1 VNQNELI
8 LKNPIADL
16 IEKSKS
22 IIMQDWIANVRAEVS
37 ASKNKNDLEV
47 INHVGVFFD
56 SLVNALRTPNWIE
69 VVGQN
74 KDAPK
79 DHGYQRFQLPDYT
92 LDQIIH
98 EYHLFR
104 KVVFDYLSNKK
115 TSNSTTS
122 DFNLINHFIDNGI
135 EEAVLEFVRLGV
147 ESSELSAKQNSLLET
162 ASDYIW
168 LVDHEHRFTYINQS
182 LCDFWFIKRNE
193 ALGSTITERFN
204 DKKYAEKINLEV
216 KECFLGKRVT
226 GEGFYQSPE
235 TQSFFYQYI
244 LSPVLAHDG
253 SIKAVA
259 CVTRDFT
266 KQKLI
271 EVQLVEEQRKLSES
285 AHHLEIALK
294 ERDAFLSIASH
305 ELKTPLT
312 TLTLQAQVRR
322 RQLSKGDNEAFTLEK
337 LKDLF
342 ESDVKQLAKLNRL
355 IDDMLDI
362 SRIRM
367 GQLSLKKERIDL
379 SVLSLEIVEK
389 FRQQLKEISEVITFE
404 STGAVC
410 IDADPSRLE
419 QVISNLVTNAMKYGQ
434 GKPLK
439 IKVMSDEKNKKA
451 YFSISDSGIGINIED
466 QKRIF
471 SRFERAISPDEV
483 SGLGLGLAIAK
494 DIVVA
499 HGGEIHLESELGIGS
514 IFTVELP
521 LYDSNI

>member
-1 VNQNELI
+1 
-8 LKNPIADL
+8 
-16 IEKSKS
+16 
-22 IIMQDWIANVRAEVS
+22 
-37 ASKNKNDLEV
+37 
-47 INHVGVFFD
+47 
-56 SLVNALRTPNWIE
+56 
-69 VVGQN
+69 
-74 KDAPK
+74 
-79 DHGYQRFQLPDYT
+79 
-92 LDQIIH
+92 
-98 EYHLFR
+98 
-104 KVVFDYLSNKK
+104 
-115 TSNSTTS
+115 
-122 DFNLINHFIDNGI
+122 
-135 EEAVLEFVRLGV
+135 
-147 ESSELSAKQNSLLET
+147 
-162 ASDYIW
+162 
-168 LVDHEHRFTYINQS
+168 
-182 LCDFWFIKRNE
+182 
-193 ALGSTITERFN
+193 
-204 DKKYAEKINLEV
+204 
-216 KECFLGKRVT
+216 
-226 GEGFYQSPE
+226 
-235 TQSFFYQYI
+235 
-244 LSPVLAHDG
+244 
-253 SIKAVA
+253 
-259 CVTRDFT
+259 
-266 KQKLI
+266 
-271 EVQLVEEQRKLSES
+271 LVEEQRKLSES
-285 AHHLEIALK
+285 THSLEIALK

-322 RQLSKGDNEAFTLEK
+322 RQLNKGDNEAFSLEK
-337 LKDLF
+337 LKTLF

-379 SVLSLEIVEK
+379 SALSLEIIEK

-404 STGAVC
+404 SSGTVC

-439 IKVMSDEKNKKA
+439 IKVTNDEKNKKA
-451 YFSISDSGIGINIED
+451 YFSISDNGIGINIED

-471 SRFERAISPDEV
+471 TRFERAISPDEV